1 MADKIKN
8 KKYSIV
14 KIINT
19 ILKGKLN
26 KMQRIILTA
35 TPIAKIISDTKNENL
50 SFIMYYFRN
59 NIIKLIVFQ

>member
-59 NIIKLIVFQ
+59 NIIKLIVF

>member
-26 KMQRIILTA
+26 KIQRIILTA
-35 TPIAKIISDTKNENL
+35 TPIAKTISNTKNKNL
-50 SFIMYYFRN
+50 SFIIYY
-59 NIIKLIVFQ
+59 L